1 MKTTLLKTVI
11 TQALQ
16 IVCGVT
22 LSLGAATSALAQA
35 NWPDRPIKLIV
46 GYAPGGPVDTTGRV
60 FARFLGDELKQ
71 TVVIENKA
79 GASGVIGADTTAKAT
94 PDGYTLNFVAS
105 PSLTISPIVQ
115 RSKLFN
121 PRTDFTLISPVVSF
135 ANVLLIGP
143 QIPAKSVSELVDFAR
158 KNPEKVS
165 FGSAGF
171 GGSNHLSAEL
181 LKQSTKTEML
191 HVPYKGNAPA
201 MVDVLGGKVTFMF
214 DITSTG
220 KAFIDSGKA
229 RGLAVTSK
237 QRNPSMPNIPT
248 MIEAGIADYE
258 VLGWFAVI
266 GPKNIPQPIVSKLTA
281 AVEAVKRNPDF
292 IKAVEAGGYSL
303 YEGDAKVLS
312 ATIDRDY
319 KMWED
324 VITKG
329 NIYSN
334 Q

>member
-1 MKTTLLKTVI
+1 MKSKLFKTKI
-11 TQALQ
+11 SQALQ
-16 IVCGVT
+16 VVCGLAFTFGV
-22 LSLGAATSALAQA
+22 AASAQAQA

-46 GYAPGGPVDTTGRV
+46 GYPPGGPVDTTGRV
-60 FARFLGDELKQ
+60 FARYLSDE
-71 TVVIENKA
+71 NRA
-79 GASGVIGADTTAKAT
+79 GASGVIGADVTAKAT

-121 PRTDFTLISPVVSF
+121 PRTDFTLISPVVSYT
-135 ANVLLIGP
+135 NVLLIGP
-143 QIPAKSVSELVDFAR
+143 QIPAKNVGELVDYAR
-158 KNPEKVS
+158 QNPEKVS

-201 MVDVLGGKVTFMF
+201 MVDVMGGKVTFMF

-229 RGLAVTSK
+229 RGLAVTSR
-237 QRNPSMPNIPT
+237 QRNPSLPNIPT
-248 MIEAGIADYE
+248 MIEAGIPDFE
-258 VLGWFAVI
+258 VVGWFAVI
-266 GPKNIPQPIVSKLTA
+266 GPKSMPQPIVAKLTA
-281 AVEAVKRNPDF
+281 AVEAVKRNPEF
-292 IKAVEAGGYSL
+292 IKSIEAGGYL
-303 YEGDAKVLS
+303 IDQGDAKALS
-312 ATIDRDY
+312 ATIDREY
-319 KMWED
+319 KMWEG

-329 NIYSN
+329 NIYPN
-334 Q
+334 